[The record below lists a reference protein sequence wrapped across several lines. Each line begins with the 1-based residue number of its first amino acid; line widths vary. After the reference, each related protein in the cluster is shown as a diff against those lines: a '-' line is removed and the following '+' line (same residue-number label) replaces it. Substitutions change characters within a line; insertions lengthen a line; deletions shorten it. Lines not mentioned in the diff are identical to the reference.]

1 MMLDDERFCVR
12 DGMWIS
18 LMENKTRR
26 FDEPRMGKGFLKVKT
41 WWKLQINPPISI
53 RFHFGTYPRK
63 IIILLKIHW
72 SNSALETNW
81 YMNLQ
86 TRDVEDKSTTTSIL
100 MSSPRMSVV

>member
-41 WWKLQINPPISI
+41 
-53 RFHFGTYPRK
+53 
-63 IIILLKIHW
+63 
-72 SNSALETNW
+72 
-81 YMNLQ
+81 
-86 TRDVEDKSTTTSIL
+86 
-100 MSSPRMSVV
+100 